1 MGRLVG
7 AAVQSRRHRI
17 ARSGR
22 SLVRLPVLGA
32 VLALQGPMMVI
43 VAVDGDVEA
52 GGADC
57 AWNERGGFDDAQAL
71 MNKL

>member
-1 MGRLVG
+1 M
-7 AAVQSRRHRI
+7 
-17 ARSGR
+17 
-22 SLVRLPVLGA
+22 VRLPVLGA